1 MSVGQ
6 WISLRQA
13 MQVVALLEMMEQRGE
28 GERDGGRQS

>member
-13 MQVVALLEMMEQRGE
+13 MQVVALLEMMEQR
-28 GERDGGRQS
+28 ERDGGRQR